1 MGLTVCSGM
10 LVSVDCASYP
20 KIYRF
25 CISSFPACTV
35 GTGGN
40 MKPLEQMNIVDDF
53 LAGSLI
59 GHKEYGEAASRYIL
73 SCILNRKIGKLN
85 VVTQKFLIG
94 DNPER
99 HGIRLD
105 VYLDEEDGEIFDVE
119 PDKNNNA
126 KDIAALPKR
135 ARFYHDKIDTANLSS
150 GSNYD
155 DLRDVIVI
163 FIMPY
168 DDGDRTIFLYTG
180 GTEGHPT
187 EQLRQLLHYMENSV
201 AENACTK
208 ELRELLKMVEAV
220 KQDGEVGLAYMK
232 SFEIEEKIRQEGIEE
247 GRLEG
252 RLEGIISLARRLGQ
266 TDEQIIALLQEDSH
280 LTREQ
285 AEEALAKY
293 TSAH

>member
-1 MGLTVCSGM
+1 MPYDPFG
-10 LVSVDCASYP
+10 
-20 KIYRF
+20 
-25 CISSFPACTV
+25 
-35 GTGGN
+35 
-40 MKPLEQMNIVDDF
+40 
-53 LAGSLI
+53 
-59 GHKEYGEAASRYIL
+59 
-73 SCILNRKIGKLN
+73 LNRM
-85 VVTQKFLIG
+85 
-94 DNPER
+94 
-99 HGIRLD
+99 
-105 VYLDEEDGEIFDVE
+105 VYTVKKSCVE
-119 PDKNNNA
+119 VPD
-126 KDIAALPKR
+126 
-135 ARFYHDKIDTANLSS
+135 
-150 GSNYD
+150 
-155 DLRDVIVI
+155 
-163 FIMPY
+163 MPY

-208 ELRELLKMVEAV
+208 ELMELHKMVEAV